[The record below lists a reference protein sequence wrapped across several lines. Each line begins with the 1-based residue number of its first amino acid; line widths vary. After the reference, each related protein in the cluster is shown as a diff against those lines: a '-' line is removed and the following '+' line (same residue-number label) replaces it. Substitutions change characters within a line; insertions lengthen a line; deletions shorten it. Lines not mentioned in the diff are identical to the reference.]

1 MRHLSTIWS
10 NNRLCEGPFRPHAA
24 AFYEGR
30 EWLRITIFC
39 IGDTTLTAEVDG
51 TLRTSMAVLSEEGR
65 LDVAW
70 NRLPA
75 VEEEDFHG
83 DCLTSLA

>member
-1 MRHLSTIWS
+1 M
-10 NNRLCEGPFRPHAA
+10 
-24 AFYEGR
+24 
-30 EWLRITIFC
+30 RITIFC

-70 NRLPA
+70 NRQPA

-83 DCLTSLA
+83 VIVTSFPLVRVLVTETTAAVL